1 MRESKTEHRAQ
12 KDVQQR
18 PDGEFQEEDGGDCQ
32 GYCGQVCGLALPL
45 RGKEAGQQVKDR
57 WAKLRTFGRCRL

>member
-32 GYCGQVCGLALPL
+32 GYWWTGLRSSVATE
-45 RGKEAGQQVKDR
+45 GKGS
-57 WAKLRTFGRCRL
+57 WPTS